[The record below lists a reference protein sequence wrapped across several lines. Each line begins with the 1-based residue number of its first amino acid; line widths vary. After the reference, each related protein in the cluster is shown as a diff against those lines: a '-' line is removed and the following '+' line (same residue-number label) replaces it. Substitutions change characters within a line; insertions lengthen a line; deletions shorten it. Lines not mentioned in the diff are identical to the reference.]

1 MPFDVIGGDF
11 AKGFGSISG
20 NSLRLPTGRGGWS
33 SESISTAMIRSV
45 EEVSQQTTHHKAHRL
60 SKGLAGAALL
70 GPLGLAFGVLAEGKT
85 STRVSFVVDLSDGRS
100 FLGTSD
106 HKTFLKIKA
115 ASLSSKTRNVAAA
128 LDELLDA
135 DYRETSPTKQQ
146 SALPTASSRPAA
158 LLPRRIANQPSAP
171 QQDIE
176 SLLSELGWDS
186 KQGIL
191 TSSGF
196 RIFLAQRDHSKIM
209 IAYIDEPMT
218 HDKIDD
224 LVQYRSIYASYD
236 PIIVTPYDPAH
247 LMAYAVEAGFL
258 VSSTEELPSLLQI

>member
-20 NSLRLPTGRGGWS
+20 NNLRLPTGRGGWS

-60 SKGLAGAALL
+60 SKGLAGAAVL

-85 STRVSFVVDLSDGRS
+85 STKVSFVVDLSDGRS

-106 HKTFLKIKA
+106 HKTFLEIKA
-115 ASLSSKTRNVAAA
+115 ASLSSKTPNVAAA

-135 DYRETSPTKQQ
+135 DYGETTAKQQ
-146 SALPTASSRPAA
+146 SARPTADSRLAA
-158 LLPRRIANQPSAP
+158 PLPKRILYQPPAP

-176 SLLSELGWDS
+176 SLLSKLGWDT
-186 KQGIL
+186 KQGI
-191 TSSGF
+191 SNASGF
-196 RIFLAQRDHSKIM
+196 QIFLAQRDHSKIM
-209 IAYIDEPMT
+209 IACTDKPIT

-224 LVQYRSIYASYD
+224 LVQYRSIYVSYD
-236 PIIVTPYDPAH
+236 PIIVTPYDPV
-247 LMAYAVEAGFL
+247 LFMAYAVEAGFL
-258 VSSTEELPSLLQI
+258 ASSTEELPNLLQI